1 MNPLL
6 IMALLS
12 AASAAANYK
21 AQDKVDKTRA
31 NAMSEEARRR
41 KAAEGRAAESAQSTT
56 QLLTNAGRNQDTR
69 AAELEAE
76 YTAKAPPPGTAT
88 AGLTGFTAPGRS
100 TLTVGSDQ
108 RAAARANADVAKLA
122 HAKAGLNAYG
132 DAMVGAQI
140 GANRNQTDIN
150 QQNTGV
156 RNWSQYVL
164 PAKLARAQAA
174 GQDWGTL
181 ADALQL
187 ASAIYGP
194 IGLSKGAAVVGG
206 GGAANLNAISAA
218 GGGAMHGGSRL
229 GQYLTMDM
237 GIPPY

>member
-12 AASAAANYK
+12 AASAGANYK
-21 AQDKVDKTRA
+21 AQDKVDRTRA
-31 NAMSEEARRR
+31 NALNEEMRRR

-56 QLLTNAGRNQDTR
+56 QLLTNAGRNQDAK
-69 AAELEAE
+69 AAELEAQ
-76 YTAKAPPPGTAT
+76 YTAPQAGTGPPQLSTFSAPA
-88 AGLTGFTAPGRS
+88 RS
-100 TLTVGSDQ
+100 TLTVD
-108 RAAARANADVAKLA
+108 ADARAQGRAKADVAKLA

-140 GANRNQTDIN
+140 GANKNLTDIN
-150 QQNTGV
+150 QENTGV
-156 RNWSQYVL
+156 RNWNQFVL
-164 PAKLARAQAA
+164 PAKMARAQAA

-194 IGLSKGAAVVGG
+194 IGLSKGVGG
-206 GGAANLNAISAA
+206 GLKTAYDVSTTSGA
-218 GGGAMHGGSRL
+218 GGANPNFWAGL
-229 GQYLTMDM
+229 V
-237 GIPPY
+237 